1 MNDGKNILRRFMN
14 TFGYKTQK
22 ALAVDLGISPSDL
35 NNRAKSGTIKNF
47 LVDYCLQRGLGI
59 DQWLIADKEDA
70 GVSQKRTYPT
80 CEGLSSEVRE
90 GCMKLQEILESG
102 DEVARNAILNSLEL
116 CWRSMDKK
124 EKRPRQK
131 KV

>member
-1 MNDGKNILRRFMN
+1 MNA
-14 TFGYKTQK
+14 FGYKTQK

-80 CEGLSSEVRE
+80 CEGLSLEVRE
-90 GCMKLQEILESG
+90 ECMKLQEILASG

>member
-1 MNDGKNILRRFMN
+1 MNA
-14 TFGYKTQK
+14 FGYKTQK

-47 LVDYCLQRGLGI
+47 LVDFCLQRGLGI
-59 DQWLIADKEDA
+59 DKWLIADKEDA
-70 GVSQKRTYPT
+70 DVSQKMTYPT
-80 CEGLSSEVRE
+80 CEGLSLEVRE
-90 GCMKLQEILESG
+90 ECMKLQEILESG

-116 CWRSMDKK
+116 CWRSIDKK
-124 EKRPRQK
+124 DKRVSK